1 MRSKT
6 LLFLILFLFAK
17 FTFSQTTQERLDL
30 ANDLYYSNPSS
41 SYLIYAS
48 IAKELKGKN
57 NNELGDALIGKG
69 RYYLLK
75 ANFDKSIK
83 LLNKALDIF
92 EQNKNGSGAAKC
104 HSLKSI
110 LFFRISEKEKGF
122 YHAKKAEEL
131 YTKSNDKQGLIA
143 VIANLSFDYIENNQL
158 DKAFI
163 YLLKLKRSLADMKPT
178 SVYYMHQNFGLYYQK
193 VNNFNSAIESFNSAI
208 KVAQENNMVDSE
220 VSCYNSI
227 GLTYMYMKEYKKS
240 EKYLTKS
247 ITKATENKLLHESH
261 EAYTTLTK
269 LHEVLG
275 NYKEAFRL
283 DKINDEIEKKI
294 YNLEKINKINE
305 IESQLKL
312 TEKEKI
318 ITQKELQIKEEQ
330 VHTLE
335 AESKISQLI
344 FVVLFSVII
353 IIFII
358 IVLMRAKK
366 LNNKISAQK
375 MMLEHKNKEITDS
388 INYAQRIQS
397 AILPSSDYVNK
408 TLPNSFVLYKPK
420 DIVAGDFYWIKKV
433 NDNIVYATADCTGH
447 GVPGAMVSVVCSNSL
462 NQSIKE
468 LKTAN
473 PAEILEMTRTL
484 VKESFKSKDDNVKD
498 GMDITLCSINYLQNT
513 IQFTGANNPLYII
526 RNKQII
532 EVKGDK
538 QPVGNHIKEVP
549 FTVHTIQLE
558 KNDVVYTFSDG
569 YVDQFGGEKGKKF
582 MRKRF
587 KALLLKISN
596 KPMQE
601 QKSILNNTFETWRGE
616 LEQVDDVCVIG
627 IRV

>member
-1 MRSKT
+1 
-6 LLFLILFLFAK
+6 
-17 FTFSQTTQERLDL
+17 
-30 ANDLYYSNPSS
+30 
-41 SYLIYAS
+41 
-48 IAKELKGKN
+48 
-57 NNELGDALIGKG
+57 
-69 RYYLLK
+69 
-75 ANFDKSIK
+75 
-83 LLNKALDIF
+83 
-92 EQNKNGSGAAKC
+92 
-104 HSLKSI
+104 
-110 LFFRISEKEKGF
+110 
-122 YHAKKAEEL
+122 
-131 YTKSNDKQGLIA
+131 
-143 VIANLSFDYIENNQL
+143 
-158 DKAFI
+158 
-163 YLLKLKRSLADMKPT
+163 
-178 SVYYMHQNFGLYYQK
+178 
-193 VNNFNSAIESFNSAI
+193 
-208 KVAQENNMVDSE
+208 
-220 VSCYNSI
+220 
-227 GLTYMYMKEYKKS
+227 
-240 EKYLTKS
+240 
-247 ITKATENKLLHESH
+247 
-261 EAYTTLTK
+261 
-269 LHEVLG
+269 
-275 NYKEAFRL
+275 
-283 DKINDEIEKKI
+283 
-294 YNLEKINKINE
+294 
-305 IESQLKL
+305 
-312 TEKEKI
+312 
-318 ITQKELQIKEEQ
+318 
-330 VHTLE
+330 
-335 AESKISQLI
+335 
-344 FVVLFSVII
+344 
-353 IIFII
+353 
-358 IVLMRAKK
+358 MRAKK

-549 FTVHTIQLE
+549 FTVHTMQLE